1 VRVWVVSSSVSRV
14 AGIEAVRTE
23 SIHPHPTLACIP
35 PLTRPQ
41 VLDIPLSKPLVSLL
55 SPVRAVTYFVG
66 AADQQLIQKAKT
78 TYRDEFP
85 PYSTPLDVRGPS
97 QFIQFMAQQR
107 RQHLVRT
114 RFPCDGRCGGCMDR
128 RCSGECTFVGI
139 RVGAV
144 GDRCVE
150 SDSVREGSGT
160 EVEREHV

>member
-41 VLDIPLSKPLVSLL
+41 VLDIPLSKPLVSHL
-55 SPVRAVTYFVG
+55 SPVRAVVCSVE
-66 AADQQLIQKAKT
+66 AADQQLTQKAKT
-78 TYRDEFP
+78 TYRDKLP

-114 RFPCDGRCGGCMDR
+114 GFPCNGRRGERIDWR
-128 RCSGECTFVGI
+128 RSSECAFV
-139 RVGAV
+139 
-144 GDRCVE
+144 
-150 SDSVREGSGT
+150 
-160 EVEREHV
+160 